1 MIIFVIQDLWI
12 NIGYREQRRGLG
24 RTNQDYIGRDKVRVL
39 DVRMSTGYLDLNET
53 GVSVG
58 EEIIWILF

>member
-24 RTNQDYIGRDKVRVL
+24 RMNQDYIGRDKVRVL